1 MIDLREVGIPQCSGK
16 LTWFYICTQSPL
28 QESMWY
34 RCTAL
39 WDACVLVKIMR
50 GHGSFADRKDLH
62 ARGFYRDHV
71 VDILEPSFD
80 QQESPPDHGETVL
93 TKQVGRDDRIGDAAF
108 VFEAEENK
116 SFRSAGTL

>member
-1 MIDLREVGIPQCSGK
+1 MDIYVCAVEVGESQDCNDRPEGSRRPPVFGK
-16 LTWFYICTQSPL
+16 TYVVLHYTQSPL

-34 RCTAL
+34 RCAAL
-39 WDACVLVKIMR
+39 WDACVLVKVMR

-80 QQESPPDHGETVL
+80 QQESPSDHGETVL
-93 TKQVGRDDRIGDAAF
+93 TK
-108 VFEAEENK
+108 
-116 SFRSAGTL
+116 